1 MKLQKIFIA
10 LVLLLSTFKLFAQE
24 NKATLS
30 GTIIVEGKATEGV
43 TIQLKGK
50 PYSVITDHK
59 GYYTLTAE
67 PGNYTL
73 VISYIGFKTSE
84 TAIVLKPGATLKKD
98 VTLEEDSTVLNEVQL
113 TSKST
118 VERVREQA
126 YNINAV
132 DLKPLHN
139 TSTDLNQVLN
149 RTTGIRVRESGG
161 MGSDFKFSLNGFSG
175 DQVRFFLDGIP
186 IDNYGSAFTLNN
198 MPTNLAERIEIYKGV
213 VPIELGSDALGGAV
227 NIITNRNVDHYI
239 DASYTFGSFN
249 THKASINT
257 RFTGKNGLV
266 ANINAFANYSDN
278 DYKVNVSSVN
288 LSNGSF
294 GPVKTY
300 RHFNDAYKQATI
312 MAEVGVKGKK
322 YADYLLV
329 GAMVNGNK
337 KEIQQG
343 ATMQRV
349 AGDAFNDS
357 KSFVPSLKYKK
368 SNLFTKG
375 FTASIVASY
384 NILEKRAVDTSSARY
399 NWAGEHIIDP
409 RVKTGE
415 LNPYYKTL
423 AVFND
428 KSLQSNTNLKYD
440 LTDNQY
446 VAFNHSYVGYTRK
459 ETEEYEAT
467 DRNVTGKATIN
478 KHILGLSYNL
488 FAFDKR
494 LSWTLFGK
502 IYDFKTKMIPDKND
516 KPTESSSFDDFG
528 YGTAGAYFITPE
540 IQLKASFEHAY
551 RLPNAEEMLGDG
563 LSVLPNYGLLPESS
577 NNLNVGFTYKKTLKK
592 HSFGLQGNFIYRNA
606 EDFIRSTPQGAQSI
620 SENNLSVRVSGFDG
634 LVFYGYDNWLTF
646 EVNATHQKTIN
657 TNRYELGTNI
667 PDDKYLYQLPN
678 TPIFYGNAD
687 LGLKFKNIRSTD
699 DNLSVNISANYSDA
713 YYLKWPA
720 LGESTYKR
728 AIPEQFT
735 QNVVVAYSLANGKY
749 NIALEGRNITDV
761 KVYDYFNVQKPGR
774 AFFIK
779 LRYLITK

>member
-24 NKATLS
+24 NKSTLS

-50 PYSVITDHK
+50 PHSVITDHK

-98 VTLEEDSTVLNEVQL
+98 VTLEEYSTVLNEVQL

-126 YNINAV
+126 YNITAV

-149 RTTGIRVRESGG
+149 RTTGIRIRETGG

-175 DQVRFFLDGIP
+175 NQVRFFLDGIP

-198 MPTNLAERIEIYKGV
+198 MPTNLAERIEVYKGV
-213 VPIELGSDALGGAV
+213 VPIELGSDALGGAI
-227 NIITNRNVDHYI
+227 NIITNRNVDQYI
-239 DASYTFGSFN
+239 DASYTYGSFN
-249 THKASINT
+249 THKTSINT
-257 RFTGKNGLV
+257 RFTNKKGLV
-266 ANINAFANYSDN
+266 ANINIFGNYSDN
-278 DYKVNVSSVN
+278 DFKINVNSIDPI
-288 LSNGSF
+288 NGTF
-294 GPVKTY
+294 GEVKKY
-300 RHFNDAYKQATI
+300 RHFHDAYKQAAV

-322 YADYLLV
+322 YADYLLL
-329 GAMVNGNK
+329 GTTIYANR

-343 ATMQRV
+343 TNMLRV
-349 AGDAFNDS
+349 AGDVFTDS
-357 KSFVPSLKYKK
+357 KSLVPSLKYKK
-368 SNLFTKG
+368 SDLFTKG
-375 FTASIVASY
+375 LTASIVASY
-384 NILEKRAVDTSSARY
+384 NILERRAVDTSSARY
-399 NWAGEHIIDP
+399 NWAGE
-409 RVKTGE
+409 RNLRLGVVTGE
-415 LNPYYKTL
+415 LNPDIKTL
-423 AVFND
+423 AVFNE
-428 KSLQSNTNLKYD
+428 KSFQTNTNLKYD
-440 LTDNQY
+440 LANNQY
-446 VAFNHSYVGYTRK
+446 IAFNHSHVGYIRK
-459 ETEEYEAT
+459 ETEEYEASK
-467 DRNVTGKATIN
+467 DRNITGKATLN

-494 LSWTLFGK
+494 LSWTVFGK
-502 IYDFKTKMIPDKND
+502 MYDFSAKMVPNKKNN
-516 KPTESSSFDDFG
+516 PTETNSFNDFG
-528 YGTAGAYFITPE
+528 YGSALAYFVTPE

-551 RLPNAEEMLGDG
+551 RLPSAEEMLGDG
-563 LSVLPNYGLLPESS
+563 INLYPNYNLLPESS
-577 NNLNVGFTYKKTLKK
+577 DNINAGFSYKKIIDK
-592 HSFGLQGNFIYRNA
+592 HSFGLQSNFLYRNA
-606 EDFIRSTPQGAQSI
+606 VDFIRPSLERNGSI
-620 SENNLSVRVSGFDG
+620 FENIKNVRITSFDI
-634 LVFYGYDNWLTF
+634 VTFYGYDNWLTF
-646 EVNATHQKTIN
+646 EVNATHQKMIN
-657 TNRYELGTNI
+657 TNLYELNTNI
-667 PDDKYLYQLPN
+667 TDDKKVQLPN
-678 TPIFYGNAD
+678 EPIFYGNAD
-687 LGLKFKNIRSTD
+687 LGLKFNNIRSAD
-699 DNLSVNISANYSDA
+699 DNLSINISANYSDA
-713 YYLKWPA
+713 YYLKWPI
-720 LGESTYKR
+720 LGSKDSKK

-735 QNVVVAYSLANGKY
+735 QNVVLAYTLVNGKY